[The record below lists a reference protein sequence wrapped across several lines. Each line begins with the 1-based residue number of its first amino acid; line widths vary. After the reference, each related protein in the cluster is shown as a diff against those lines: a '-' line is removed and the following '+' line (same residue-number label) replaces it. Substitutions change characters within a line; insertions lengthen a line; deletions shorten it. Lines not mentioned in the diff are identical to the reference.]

1 MGSYLSFLYPEQ
13 YVTHEELATHFKQL
27 REGVEKYKE
36 KSEKYKD
43 KYEDCKDKYDRLM
56 TDYLLL
62 QEEFENQIVP
72 RGIADNNISH
82 ISLTAIKD
90 HVDQNILATDA
101 NSKWVPDA
109 LERKAYISI
118 YKSVLESILQ
128 LSNTSSLTSMNHKI
142 TMNIQPISS
151 YK

>member
-13 YVTHEELATHFKQL
+13 YVTHEELAIHFKQL

-62 QEEFENQIVP
+62 QEEFENRVVP
-72 RGIADNNISH
+72 REVGISNNS

-109 LERKAYISI
+109 LERKAYITI

-128 LSNTSSLTSMNHKI
+128 LSNTSSFTTLNHKI
-142 TMNIQPISS
+142 TMNIQPMDS